1 MRRRTYLAS
10 AAAVSVGASGC
21 LGLGEGGPGEE
32 DETENETE
40 DENETT
46 DSTEET
52 ENETEDESPAEEPTA
67 LETID
72 DFEDLE
78 GWDVEAGSLSGVGD
92 PVYQGSQAALLEA
105 ESGDEQVRIARIFDD
120 PLDLSGMS
128 PGLAVRSEETVVP
141 VIQVIDADGDR
152 IDFKQEVDGGPFE
165 RVNFGMGAVEG
176 DPDLSEVAQ
185 INVVVGVGEDRSGRV
200 WIDDLYGVERP
211 EEGVVLLSFEG
222 GYETTYT
229 NGFPVLDS
237 YDLPATVFVPT
248 DRVRGGDHQEG
259 DRLTV
264 DQLDELQ
271 GAGWTI
277 GSYAAHGLDLTTLE
291 GDRTPE
297 SELADA
303 AEALEESGYGDGAG
317 YLAYP
322 AGEYDQ
328 EVYDL
333 AEEYYDVAFAGR
345 YPAQGAIANPYL
357 VSRVPDPSAEEA
369 ALALEWTAEYG
380 GITVLSY
387 FALEES
393 LGAFESAVERLAD
406 LEESGDVRV
415 AMPAD
420 LEEEY
425 VV

>member
-1 MRRRTYLAS
+1 MRRRTYIAS
-10 AAAVSVGASGC
+10 ATALSVGASGC

-32 DETENETE
+32 
-40 DENETT
+40 NETT
-46 DSTEET
+46 NETDTEDVSEEPVET
-52 ENETEDESPAEEPTA
+52 EGNDSDEEPADESIA

-72 DFEDLE
+72 DFEDIAA
-78 GWDVEAGSLSGVGD
+78 WDVAIGSLSGVD
-92 PVYQGSQAALLEA
+92 EPVYEGSQAALLEA
-105 ESGDEQVRIARIFDD
+105 SGAEEQVRISRLFDE
-120 PLDLSGMS
+120 PIDLSGMS

-152 IDFKQEVDGGPFE
+152 IDFKQEVDGGPFV
-165 RVNFGMGAVEG
+165 RANFGIGAVEG

-185 INVVVGVGEDRSGRV
+185 INVVAWIGEERSARL
-200 WIDDLYGVERP
+200 WIDDLYAVERS
-211 EEGVVLLSFEG
+211 EEGIVLLSFEG

-248 DRVRGGDHQEG
+248 DRVRGGDHHEG
-259 DRLTV
+259 DRLTE

-277 GSYAAHGLDLTTLE
+277 GSYAAHGLDLTALE

-303 AEALEESGYGDGAG
+303 VEWLEENGYEDGAG

-322 AGEYDQ
+322 NGEYDQ

-333 AEEYYDVAFAGR
+333 AEEYYDLAFVGR
-345 YPAQGAIANPYL
+345 YPAQGSIVNPSL
-357 VSRVPDPSAEEA
+357 ASRVPDPSADEA
-369 ALALEWTAEYG
+369 SRALEWTAEYG

-393 LGAFESAVERLAD
+393 LGAFESAVEQLAD
-406 LEESGDVRV
+406 LEGSGDVRV
-415 AMPAD
+415 ALPPD
-420 LEEEY
+420 LESEY